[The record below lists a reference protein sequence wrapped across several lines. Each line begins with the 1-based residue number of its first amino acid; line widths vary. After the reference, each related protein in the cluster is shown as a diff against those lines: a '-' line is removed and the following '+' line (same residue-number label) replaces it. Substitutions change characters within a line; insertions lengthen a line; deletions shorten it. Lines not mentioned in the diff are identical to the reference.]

1 MNTIDVSER
10 DRYRWSIVPDGWG
23 GVDSLDTLWDFLLQ
37 KRDASGEIP
46 PHRWEP
52 WRQRSTLDA
61 KILDSVTR
69 KGYILDDL
77 EGFDA
82 AFFGISPTEAGH
94 MDSHQRLGLELAYEA
109 LENAGIQPD
118 RLAGSDT
125 AVYMGVD
132 SDGYSRML
140 REDTYRR
147 LRLPL
152 WTLN

>member
-1 MNTIDVSER
+1 MITIDVYER
-10 DRYRWSIVPDGWG
+10 DCYRWSIVPDGW

-37 KRDASGEIP
+37 KRDAPGEIP

-69 KGYILDDL
+69 KGYILGDL

-82 AFFGISPTEAGH
+82 VFFDIPPTEVGH
-94 MDSHQRLGLELAYEA
+94 MDSHQRLGLELAYEG

-118 RLAGSDT
+118 RLAGTDT
-125 AVYMGVD
+125 TVHIGVD
-132 SDGYSRML
+132 SGDYSRML
-140 REDTYRR
+140 REGTHRR